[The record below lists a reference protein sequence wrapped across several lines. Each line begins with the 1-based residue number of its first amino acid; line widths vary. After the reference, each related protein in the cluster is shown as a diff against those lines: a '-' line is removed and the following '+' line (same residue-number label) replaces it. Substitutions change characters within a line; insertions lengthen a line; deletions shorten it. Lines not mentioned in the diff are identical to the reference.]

1 MGRCS
6 PTSRCYRCYVWV
18 PLESLAQSMPCVRQ
32 LSGLSAQQVG
42 QRKFVLLFLFMA
54 TQGGGVVS
62 GKLIMAAAR
71 RLRVT

>member
-1 MGRCS
+1 M
-6 PTSRCYRCYVWV
+6 T
-18 PLESLAQSMPCVRQ
+18 Q
-32 LSGLSAQQVG
+32 LLGLNSAMCWHILNSHAQQVG

>member
-1 MGRCS
+1 MERCS
-6 PTSRCYRCYVWV
+6 PPSPCHNAGLHCDTAPWRDVCHV
-18 PLESLAQSMPCVRQ
+18 LAH
-32 LSGLSAQQVG
+32 SGFHAQQVG

>member
-1 MGRCS
+1 
-6 PTSRCYRCYVWV
+6 
-18 PLESLAQSMPCVRQ
+18 L
-32 LSGLSAQQVG
+32 QVG

-62 GKLIMAAAR
+62 GKLFMAAAR